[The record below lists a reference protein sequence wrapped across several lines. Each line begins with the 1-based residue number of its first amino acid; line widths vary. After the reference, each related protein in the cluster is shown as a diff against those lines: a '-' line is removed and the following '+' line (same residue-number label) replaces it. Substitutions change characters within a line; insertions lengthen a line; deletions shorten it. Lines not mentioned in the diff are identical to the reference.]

1 MDLNNLSSAT
11 STPINCKSLL
21 SSVQNSS
28 LKKRDYQAFNQM
40 IKDDEKIPKKF
51 DLGQAQQNEPADD
64 EIEEPEV
71 KRQKIEVKQ
80 SETEEEE

>member
-1 MDLNNLSSAT
+1 
-11 STPINCKSLL
+11 
-21 SSVQNSS
+21 
-28 LKKRDYQAFNQM
+28 M

-64 EIEEPEV
+64 ETEEPEV

>member
-51 DLGQAQQNEPADD
+51 DLGQDEQNEPADETEQP
-64 EIEEPEV
+64 EI
-71 KRQKIEVKQ
+71 KRQKIEIKH